1 MTQNINL
8 NPKTL
13 KLGVITILN
22 NTQNPQVLNISHV

>member
-8 NPKTL
+8 NLKTL

-22 NTQNPQVLNISHV
+22 NT

>member
-13 KLGVITILN
+13 KLGVITTLN
-22 NTQNPQVLNISHV
+22 NT

>member
-1 MTQNINL
+1 MTQKINL

-22 NTQNPQVLNISHV
+22 NT

>member
-13 KLGVITILN
+13 KLGVINILN
-22 NTQNPQVLNISHV
+22 NT